1 MRKLTLINKKRVALA
16 AAPTVVVTVTL
27 PQLDDLGSLFET
39 GTVDFKS
46 PDGSIQGIINKGV
59 VVVNVTQEQVING
72 IIALNPSTEALSL
85 SEQVDNLKNVVES
98 YESFADAVA
107 EEATQ
112 LTNIIK
118 NAKGKK
124 IKSVSQALEVL
135 KAEGVFIAKAEPQPE
150 PQPEQQG
157 AE

>member
-135 KAEGVFIAKAEPQPE
+135 KAEGVFIAKAEPQ
-150 PQPEQQG
+150 QG

>member
-150 PQPEQQG
+150 QQEG
-157 AE
+157 AK

>member
-1 MRKLTLINKKRVALA
+1 MRKLTLISKKRVALA

-135 KAEGVFIAKAEPQPE
+135 KSEGIFIAKAEPQPE
-150 PQPEQQG
+150 QG
-157 AE
+157 AQ

>member
-135 KAEGVFIAKAEPQPE
+135 KSEGVFIAKAEPQPE
-150 PQPEQQG
+150 QQEG

>member
-135 KAEGVFIAKAEPQPE
+135 KAEGVFIAKAEPQL
-150 PQPEQQG
+150 EQQG

>member
-46 PDGSIQGIINKGV
+46 PDGSIQGVINKGV

-135 KAEGVFIAKAEPQPE
+135 KSEGVFIAKAEPQ
-150 PQPEQQG
+150 QG

>member
-150 PQPEQQG
+150 QQQG

>member
-135 KAEGVFIAKAEPQPE
+135 KAEGVFIAKAEPQS
-150 PQPEQQG
+150 EQQG

>member
-150 PQPEQQG
+150 QQEG

>member
-1 MRKLTLINKKRVALA
+1 MRKLTIINKKRVALA

-135 KAEGVFIAKAEPQPE
+135 KAEGVFIAKSE
-150 PQPEQQG
+150 PQPEQQEG

>member
-135 KAEGVFIAKAEPQPE
+135 KAEGVFIAKAEPQS
-150 PQPEQQG
+150 EQ
-157 AE
+157 

>member
-46 PDGSIQGIINKGV
+46 PDGSIQGVINKGV

-135 KAEGVFIAKAEPQPE
+135 KAEGVFIAKAEPQ
-150 PQPEQQG
+150 QG

>member
-1 MRKLTLINKKRVALA
+1 MRKRTLINKKRVALA

-150 PQPEQQG
+150 QQG